1 MFEEELLASVV
12 DLAVAYAVL
21 HVVKCQSGH
30 GGTWCKYFQLV
41 SKMPTSHIPRVQ
53 RYHNNYKTETL

>member
-1 MFEEELLASVV
+1 MFEKELLASVV

-30 GGTWCKYFQLV
+30 GGTCLIVDCCFSEL
-41 SKMPTSHIPRVQ
+41 
-53 RYHNNYKTETL
+53 TL